1 MKISELSGFD
11 INKPVHAYLIAASGV
26 SASREYSGLLAK
38 SLLCE
43 NPGDDGEPCGRCP
56 GCAKCDAGSH
66 PDISVLGRARVSVK
80 EIRNMTDSAYLS
92 ANEGMRKIFILEGM
106 ERFNSQSQNAL
117 LKTLEEP
124 PKGVVFIVTTASKS
138 AVLPTI
144 LSRCCVLTPKIYGYA
159 YHEKNVRA
167 ALDSKTAEES
177 IQIIASYLY
186 SYEDADIESID
197 TEVIISAYRAAEDFF
212 TGRDTDII
220 ARFPKKKAVKD
231 SEDTEE
237 VISKAKAEAEK
248 KEQNIKS
255 RDSVGLFLRTLMLYM
270 RNVAVYKQSGGKS
283 AVRPANEDFRKIC
296 VRLSAKRAINLYEV
310 FEKAYML
317 SESNANPNALYAF
330 LSKSLN

>member
-38 SLLCE
+38 ALLCE
-43 NPGDDGEPCGRCP
+43 NPGSDGEPCGACP
-56 GCAKCDAGSH
+56 GCVKCDADAH
-66 PDISVLGRARVSVK
+66 PDVSVLGRSKVSVK
-80 EIRNMTDSAYLS
+80 DIRELTDSAYLS
-92 ANEGMRKIFILEGM
+92 ANEGVRKIFILEGM
-106 ERFNSQSQNAL
+106 EKYNPQSQNAL

-124 PKGVVFIVTTASKS
+124 PSGVVFIVTTASKS
-138 AVLPTI
+138 AILPTI
-144 LSRCCVLTPKIYGYA
+144 LSRCCVLTPKINGYA

-167 ALDSKTAEES
+167 SLDAKTDEES

-212 TGRDTDII
+212 TGRDSDIV
-220 ARFPKKKAVKD
+220 ARFPKKKAVKETD
-231 SEDTEE
+231 DDEE
-237 VISKAKAEAEK
+237 VSSKSKAEAEK
-248 KEQNIKS
+248 KEQNSRS

-283 AVRPANEDFRKIC
+283 TVRPANEDFRKIC

-330 LSKSLN
+330 LSKSLS